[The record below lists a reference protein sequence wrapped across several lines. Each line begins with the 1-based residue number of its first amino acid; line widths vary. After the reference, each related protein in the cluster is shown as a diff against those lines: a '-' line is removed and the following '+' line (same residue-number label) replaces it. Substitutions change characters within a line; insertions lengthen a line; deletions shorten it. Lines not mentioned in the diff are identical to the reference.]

1 MSRHDFQKQQGV
13 TWLAL
18 FTSMST
24 LLCCALPIV
33 LVSLGL
39 GTTYAAMTDSAP
51 WLVTLGEYKA
61 VTFAIAGL
69 LIGGSIWLSYRPGR
83 SCPNDPGLAQQ
94 CRRIGK
100 WNKRLLLIATLAWCI
115 GFFAA
120 YLALPL
126 QLWLDGLGV

>member
-1 MSRHDFQKQQGV
+1 MTLNNQTKEQGL

-39 GTTYAAMTDSAP
+39 GTTYAALTNSAP
-51 WLVTLGEYKA
+51 WIVTLGEYKA
-61 VTFAIAGL
+61 VTFTLAGVLIASAI
-69 LIGGSIWLSYRPGR
+69 WFTYRPGR
-83 SCPNDPGLAQQ
+83 SCPSDPLLAAKCQQ
-94 CRRIGK
+94 LDKWNRRI
-100 WNKRLLLIATLAWCI
+100 LIFAAIAWCI

-120 YLALPL
+120 YLALPI
-126 QLWLDGLGV
+126 QLWLEG

>member
-1 MSRHDFQKQQGV
+1 MALSENKTQQGV

-39 GTTYAAMTDSAP
+39 GTTYAALTDSAP
-51 WLVTLGEYKA
+51 WIVTLGKYKA
-61 VTFAIAGL
+61 VTFSLAGILIA
-69 LIGGSIWLSYRPGR
+69 GSIWLSFHPGR
-83 SCPNDPGLAQQ
+83 ACPTDPQLAKQ
-94 CRRIGK
+94 CRRIDK
-100 WNKRLLLIATLAWCI
+100 WNKRLLVLAAIAWCI

-126 QLWLDGLGV
+126 QIWLDA

>member
-1 MSRHDFQKQQGV
+1 MTLDDSQKQQRV
-13 TWLAL
+13 TILAL

-39 GTTYAAMTDSAP
+39 GTTYAALTDSVPLIVSLAK
-51 WLVTLGEYKA
+51 YKA
-61 VTFAIAGL
+61 ITFTVAGF

-83 SCPNDPGLAQQ
+83 SCPTEPQLGAQ
-94 CRRIGK
+94 CSRIDK
-100 WNKRLLLIATLAWCI
+100 WNKRLLILAALAWCG

-126 QLWLDGLGV
+126 QIWLES

>member
-1 MSRHDFQKQQGV
+1 MALEDIKQQQGV

-39 GTTYAAMTDSAP
+39 GTTYAALTNSAP

-61 VTFAIAGL
+61 ITFTIAGI
-69 LIGGSIWLSYRPGR
+69 LIAGSIWLSFRPGR
-83 SCPNDPGLAQQ
+83 SCPTDPQLASH
-94 CRRIGK
+94 CGRIQK
-100 WNKRLLLIATLAWCI
+100 WNKRLLILAATAWCI

-126 QLWLDGLGV
+126 QIWLEG

>member
-1 MSRHDFQKQQGV
+1 MAIDKLHKQHSV

-18 FTSMST
+18 FTSLST

-51 WLVTLGEYKA
+51 WLVTLGKYK
-61 VTFAIAGL
+61 VITFTLAGTLIAA
-69 LIGGSIWLSYRPGR
+69 SFWLSYRPGR
-83 SCPNDPGLAQQ
+83 SCPSEPQLAEHCHRLQ
-94 CRRIGK
+94 K
-100 WNKRLLLIATLAWCI
+100 WNKRLLFLAAGAWGI

-126 QLWLDGLGV
+126 QLWLDSLGG

>member
-1 MSRHDFQKQQGV
+1 MAPDNFQRQRRV
-13 TWLAL
+13 TILAL

-39 GTTYAAMTDSAP
+39 GATYAALTDRAP
-51 WLVTLGEYKA
+51 WLITLGQYKA
-61 VTFAIAGL
+61 VTFSLAAI
-69 LIGGSIWLSYRPGR
+69 LIAGSIWLSYRPGR
-83 SCPNDPGLAQQ
+83 SCPTDPQLGAQ
-94 CRRIGK
+94 CSRIDK
-100 WNKRLLLIATLAWCI
+100 WNKRLLILAAIAWCI

-126 QLWLDGLGV
+126 QIWLEA

>member
-1 MSRHDFQKQQGV
+1 MALQNFQKQQGI

-18 FTSMST
+18 FTSSST

-39 GTTYAAMTDSAP
+39 GSTYAALTDSVP

-61 VTFAIAGL
+61 VTFALAGT
-69 LIGGSIWLSYRPGR
+69 LIGGSIWLSFRPGR
-83 SCPNDPGLAQQ
+83 SCPADPQLATH
-94 CRRIGK
+94 CGRIQT
-100 WNKRLLLIATLAWCI
+100 WNKRLLILAAIAWGV

-126 QLWLDGLGV
+126 QIWLDS

>member
-1 MSRHDFQKQQGV
+1 MALDNSQQQQRV
-13 TWLAL
+13 TILAL

-39 GTTYAAMTDSAP
+39 GTTYAALTDSAP

-61 VTFAIAGL
+61 VTFTLAGILIAA
-69 LIGGSIWLSYRPGR
+69 SVWLSYRPGR
-83 SCPNDPGLAQQ
+83 SCPTEPQLAHH
-94 CRRIGK
+94 CGRIQT
-100 WNKRLLLIATLAWCI
+100 WNKRLLILAAAAWGI

-126 QLWLDGLGV
+126 QIWLEA